1 MNRCRRTT
9 LVRYSV
15 AAGAGVLAVFT
26 LAACEAE
33 APQRTTR
40 SVFDAMPG
48 MTRGGGP
55 DDLAPALG
63 AAAGQAGASDDLDAL
78 TIKNPDGTVTL
89 RAPQIRHAIYHLR
102 SQLLADDGKLLA
114 SQVLS
119 RQTRAR
125 FEAEGRTIDD
135 AAALL
140 RENRKEI
147 LRFLARMPSAENSPG
162 TIISNEGGKQFRI
175 RLVNT
180 AAKNLAFTEVWVELE
195 GADWK
200 VVWVR

>member
-1 MNRCRRTT
+1 MRLPTGHRLMRAC
-9 LVRYSV
+9 L
-15 AAGAGVLAVFT
+15 AAGVGVASL
-26 LAACEAE
+26 LSLGGCEGD
-33 APQRTTR
+33 APPRTTR
-40 SVFDAMPG
+40 SVFESMPG

-55 DDLAPALG
+55 DDLTPALG
-63 AAAGQAGASDDLDAL
+63 AAAGQASPSEDLDAL
-78 TIKNPDGTVTL
+78 TIKNPDGTTTL
-89 RAPQIRHAIYHLR
+89 RSPQIRHAIYHFR
-102 SQLLADDGKLLA
+102 SQLLAEDGKLLA

-119 RQTRAR
+119 RTTKAR
-125 FEAEGRTIDD
+125 FEAEGRTIED

-140 RENRKEI
+140 RENRREI

-180 AAKNLAFTEVWVELE
+180 SAKNLAFTEVWVELE